1 MGGIQSSWEL
11 QRWATYDL
19 CTTSFSMRKESWS
32 LEGQSLSSGQST
44 SSPNDD
50 KLSQKQWTSGK
61 VVLIYGIA
69 IRLNPW
75 PRETTGQYYRY
86 VGLIASAIKL
96 IDSTNLCFCS
106 LHGGWQLHHLDARQV
121 RKKGVVW
128 KSGTTGERSETHF
141 LGIHCSYCINI
152 LLSIE
157 VHPAFLVSYSG
168 QVKQQKWHKRKQQ
181 KWHKRQVNG
190 RRRHSNHLC

>member
-1 MGGIQSSWEL
+1 
-11 QRWATYDL
+11 
-19 CTTSFSMRKESWS
+19 MRKESWS

-75 PRETTGQYYRY
+75 PRETTGQYYR
-86 VGLIASAIKL
+86 
-96 IDSTNLCFCS
+96 
-106 LHGGWQLHHLDARQV
+106 QV

-141 LGIHCSYCINI
+141 LGIHCSDCINI

-190 RRRHSNHLC
+190 RRRHSNRLC